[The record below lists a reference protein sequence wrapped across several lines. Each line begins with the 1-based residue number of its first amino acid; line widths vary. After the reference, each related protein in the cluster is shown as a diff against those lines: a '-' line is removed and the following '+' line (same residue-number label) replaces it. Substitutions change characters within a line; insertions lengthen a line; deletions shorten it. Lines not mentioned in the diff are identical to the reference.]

1 MIKSLKVRRTLSNTL
16 VYLILTVMSI
26 LWLIPIVWIVL
37 TSFRAEKGS
46 FVPNFIPKSFTL
58 DNYKQLFTDTSIF
71 NFPQWFGNTLFVATV
86 SCIIT
91 VFITLAT
98 AYVMSRMRFKMRK
111 PFLNVAL
118 ILGMFPAFM
127 SMIAVYYVLKSINL
141 TQSLWALILVYSS
154 GAALQFYIAK
164 GFFDTIPKSLDE
176 AAKLDGATNAQI
188 FYKIILPLSKPII
201 VYTALTAFMAPWMD
215 FIFAKMIMGTAYDK
229 YTVAIGLFTMLDKEN
244 IYHCFTKF
252 AAGSVCIAIPITL
265 LFIFMQRFYVE
276 GVTGGAVKG

>member
-1 MIKSLKVRRTLSNTL
+1 MIKSLKTREKISNAIIYFVLTL
-16 VYLILTVMSI
+16 MSI

-58 DNYKQLFTDTSIF
+58 DNYIQLFTDTSIF
-71 NFPQWFGNTLFVATV
+71 NFPKWFANTFFVASV

-91 VFITLAT
+91 TFVTLAT

-111 PFLNVAL
+111 PFMNIAL
-118 ILGMFPAFM
+118 VLGMFPAFM

-141 TQSLWALILVYSS
+141 TQNLWALILVYSS
-154 GAALQFYIAK
+154 SAALQFYISK

-201 VYTALTAFMAPWMD
+201 VYTALTAFMSPWMD
-215 FIFAKMIMGTAYDK
+215 FIFAKMIMGTEYDS

-244 IYHCFTKF
+244 IYSCFTRF
-252 AAGSVCIAIPITL
+252 AAGSVCIAVPITI
-265 LFIFMQRFYVE
+265 LFIFMQKFYVE